1 MGELEIGGV
10 SEAIFEE
17 FNEFDCSGSDN
28 SSGSLFFLS
37 FDFTAYILAV
47 IKALATKLLAED
59 DYQMKCVEYFTSL
72 SDDCKNIELEFP
84 YFNLLFLVGY
94 IILLGIQVICM
105 LRHR

>member
-37 FDFTAYILAV
+37 FDFTAQLYSSCH
-47 IKALATKLLAED
+47 
-59 DYQMKCVEYFTSL
+59 Q
-72 SDDCKNIELEFP
+72 
-84 YFNLLFLVGY
+84 
-94 IILLGIQVICM
+94 GISNETPCG
-105 LRHR
+105 R